1 MTDAHKEIFNAE
13 PPVEDKPVETPVTQE
28 PPAQPEP
35 TPEPPAEPT
44 EVVPEAEPAKPETP
58 PEAKTAPDEGFYQD
72 AYQKAKELAK
82 KHSPALHDQIYD
94 ELKAERKPQTPDP
107 VAPPDPATP
116 PEADGDADPYLA
128 EIQKAMRE
136 TVKEEIPRVL
146 KQERAQE
153 AYGREFNEADALA
166 AQFCTENNI
175 KKEDFISERDRAAST
190 INMNQLGGPTAVL
203 ELIIERFQGR
213 AMRDHL
219 AQNTATAQAEGEA
232 KALAA
237 AQVAQPKPGA
247 LPEPTELPKWK
258 QELKDMEDAEGSS
271 DANKEVFG

>member
-13 PPVEDKPVETPVTQE
+13 PPVEDKPVETPVT
-28 PPAQPEP
+28 PEP
-35 TPEPPAEPT
+35 TPEPEPPAEPT
-44 EVVPEAEPAKPETP
+44 EVVPEVEPAKPETP
-58 PEAKTAPDEGFYQD
+58 PEAKTVPDEGFYQD

-94 ELKAERKPQTPDP
+94 ELKADRKPQTPEP
-107 VAPPDPATP
+107 VTPPDPATP
-116 PEADGDADPYLA
+116 PEAEGDADPYLA
-128 EIQKAMRE
+128 AIQKTMRE

-146 KQERAQE
+146 RQERAQE
-153 AYGREFNEADALA
+153 AYEQEMNAADALA
-166 AQFCTENNI
+166 AQFCTDNKIE
-175 KKEDFISERDRAAST
+175 KQAFLVERDKAAST

-203 ELIIERFQGR
+203 ELIIERFQGK
-213 AMRDHL
+213 AMREHY

-247 LPEPTELPKWK
+247 LPEPTELPEWK
-258 QELKDMEDAEGSS
+258 QQLKDMEDAEGSS